1 MKSEDSSE
9 GKKTK
14 KRPLKKLLTSLFQS
28 AQHTYGVQY
37 STAQYSTTCPK
48 LLRSSILSNNGVAFL
63 RESGHFIMIL
73 RYLYTTVNSAVES
86 LMTYLLY
93 QLYLR
98 TVLMITAYRF
108 L

>member
-1 MKSEDSSE
+1 MEDSSE

-14 KRPLKKLLTSLFQS
+14 KRPLKELLTAGLFQS